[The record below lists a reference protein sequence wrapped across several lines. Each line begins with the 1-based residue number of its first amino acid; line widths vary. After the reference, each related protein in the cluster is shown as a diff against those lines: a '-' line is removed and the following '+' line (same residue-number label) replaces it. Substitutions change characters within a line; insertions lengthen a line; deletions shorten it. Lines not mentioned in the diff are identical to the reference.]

1 LPYCELR
8 IGGEAMILF
17 WIGWFCILLAIFIA
31 AGPVLTL
38 ALFGLG
44 LVASSV
50 VMWFDEH
57 G

>member
-1 LPYCELR
+1 MRSMP
-8 IGGEAMILF
+8 LF

-38 ALFGLG
+38 ALFGIG

-50 VMWFDEH
+50 AKWFDKY